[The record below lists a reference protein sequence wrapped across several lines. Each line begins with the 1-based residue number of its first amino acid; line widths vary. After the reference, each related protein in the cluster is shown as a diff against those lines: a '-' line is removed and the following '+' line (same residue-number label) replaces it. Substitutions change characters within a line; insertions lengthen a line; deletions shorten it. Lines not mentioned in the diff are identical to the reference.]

1 MSTNISNDSSHNHN
15 WILCENV
22 EVSYPVKISKMIFL
36 SIILLS
42 SLVGNALIINM
53 VYTLQELRR
62 TINFFIVNMAISDF
76 VFTIVAIPLRL
87 AGIAARGY
95 FQWLFPVTGKAGLI
109 LCKLSVFFPSVSFTV
124 SVQSLVWIAF
134 DRFMAVVFP
143 MNNYLI
149 SSRFRAFAIAS
160 TWMVAMLINSTD
172 LYTITF
178 LKNGGVLYCFPN
190 KNTFLLQKATIY
202 ARIAL
207 TCIAPM
213 LIMTILYCAIAVTL
227 RRENKTLRC
236 AAVHESHQRKRQAI
250 KMSLFIIVTF
260 YVFILPYT
268 IIPIIFLTEKTALSC
283 SVYDL
288 LLFFAFGGLYISS
301 TTNPIICF
309 KFVGSYRRG
318 VRELF
323 SSCWLYMKKAKSP
336 LRRGEAEEINLQSI
350 KPEFTSKDGVNLTFY
365 YANSCN

>member
-1 MSTNISNDSSHNHN
+1 MSTNITNDSSRDHN
-15 WILCENV
+15 WILCEHFAV
-22 EVSYPVKISKMIFL
+22 VSYPVKISKLIFL
-36 SIILLS
+36 SIILPS

-53 VYTLQELRR
+53 VYTRQELRK

-76 VFTIVAIPLRL
+76 AFTLVSIPLSL
-87 AGIAARGY
+87 AGIAARSY
-95 FQWLFPVTGKAGLI
+95 FQWPVTGKAGLI
-109 LCKLSVFFPSVSFTV
+109 LCKLSVFLPSVSFTV
-124 SVQSLVWIAF
+124 SMQSLIWIAF

-149 SSRFRAFAIAS
+149 SSRFRAFAITS
-160 TWMVAMLINSTD
+160 TWMVAMIINSTD
-172 LYTITF
+172 LYTITI
-178 LKNGGVLYCFPN
+178 LKNSGVLYCFPD
-190 KNTFLLQKATIY
+190 KTTFLLQKATIY

-227 RRENKTLRC
+227 RKENKILRC
-236 AAVHESHQRKRQAI
+236 AAVHESHQRKRQAV
-250 KMSLFIIVTF
+250 KMSICIIATF

-268 IIPIIFLTEKTALSC
+268 IIPLILLTKKTALSC

-288 LLFFAFGGLYISS
+288 LFFFALGGLYISS

-350 KPEFTSKDGVNLTFY
+350 KPEFTSKDGVNLTSY